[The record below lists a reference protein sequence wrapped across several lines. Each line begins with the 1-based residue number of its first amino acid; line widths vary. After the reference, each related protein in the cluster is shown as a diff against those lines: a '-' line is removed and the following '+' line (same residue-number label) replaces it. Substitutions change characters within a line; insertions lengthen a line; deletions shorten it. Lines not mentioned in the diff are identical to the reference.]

1 MPTRSESNRT
11 YTTRMDD
18 VGTWDPTATPV
29 LGDRQ
34 VELIGKAC
42 RHLDAADLGLTVSE
56 RGELAPLMTA
66 AAEVWTERVDS
77 VPSDALVDW
86 IRFLTLA
93 EARLP
98 GFEAGAKSPVIH
110 IARVLRARGDYPEDL
125 NAWIRANTDNRF
137 LPYGS
142 LVDRL
147 KSGP

>member
-1 MPTRSESNRT
+1 MRSESNRT

-18 VGTWDPTATPV
+18 VGTWDPTAAPA

-34 VELIGKAC
+34 LELIEKAC
-42 RHLDAADLGLTVSE
+42 RNLDAADLGLTVAE
-56 RGELAPLMTA
+56 RGELSPLMTA
-66 AAEVWTERVDS
+66 AAEVWADRVDS
-77 VPSDALVDW
+77 TPSEALVGW

-93 EARLP
+93 EGRWP
-98 GFEAGAKSPVIH
+98 GFEAGAKSPVIL
-110 IARVLRARGDYPEDL
+110 IARVLRARGDYPENL

-142 LVDRL
+142 LADRL

>member
-1 MPTRSESNRT
+1 
-11 YTTRMDD
+11 MDD
-18 VGTWDPTATPV
+18 VGTWDPTAAPV

-34 VELIGKAC
+34 IELIGKAG
-42 RHLDAADLGLTVSE
+42 RDLDAADLGLTAAE

-66 AAEVWTERVDS
+66 AAEIWAERVES
-77 VPSDALVDW
+77 ASSDDLVAW

-93 EARLP
+93 ESRLP
-98 GFEAGAKSPVIH
+98 GFEAGAKSPVIL
-110 IARVLRARGDYPEDL
+110 IARVLRARGDYPENL

-142 LVDRL
+142 LADRL